1 MLGQLEMSA
10 PIATLVVGT
19 GPCVGGERGREKEK
33 RRKGEKEKRRKGGS
47 SPGIDQFWVKLYH

>member
-10 PIATLVVGT
+10 PIAILVVGT

-33 RRKGEKEKRRKGGS
+33 RRKGEKEKRRK
-47 SPGIDQFWVKLYH
+47 FAWN